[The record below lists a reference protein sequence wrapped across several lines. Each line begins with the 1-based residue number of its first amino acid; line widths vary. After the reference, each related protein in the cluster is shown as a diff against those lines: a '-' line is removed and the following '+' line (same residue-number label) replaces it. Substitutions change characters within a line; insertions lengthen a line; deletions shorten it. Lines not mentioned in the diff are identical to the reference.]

1 MVASYVR
8 LAQTGELASRAARA
22 REVLRSCRLC
32 PHACGVDRLSGQVG
46 RCRTGGRA
54 IVSSYGPHF
63 GEESVLVGRY
73 GSGTVFFAYC
83 NLACVFCQNSDIS
96 HGGEGVEVG
105 PEGLGGMMLALA
117 RRGCHNINLVTP
129 THVLPQ
135 ILEAVDWAA
144 GRGLALPLVYN
155 CGGYEAVDALGLLDG
170 VVDIYMPDAK
180 YAEAEVG
187 MRLSGALDY
196 PGHLRAA
203 LTEMH
208 RQVGDLVIGEDGV
221 AERGLLIRHLVLP
234 NGLSGTDAVAR
245 FVANEV
251 SRDTFVNVMGQYRP
265 CHEAHRHA
273 EIDRRPTAEELRG
286 ARDALRAAGL
296 WRLDS

>member
-8 LAQTGELASRAARA
+8 LAETGELESRAVRA
-22 REVLRSCRLC
+22 REVLRSCQLC

-46 RCRTGGRA
+46 RCRTGARA

-63 GEESVLVGRY
+63 GEESVLVGRF
-73 GSGTVFFAYC
+73 GSGTIFFAHC
-83 NLACVFCQNSDIS
+83 NLACVFCQNADIS
-96 HGGEGVEVG
+96 HGGEGSEVG
-105 PEGLGGMMLALA
+105 PESLGGMMMALA
-117 RRGCHNINLVTP
+117 RRGCHHINLVTP

-135 ILEAVDWAA
+135 ILEAVAWAA
-144 GRGLALPLVYN
+144 ARGLNLPLVYN
-155 CGGYEAVDALGLLDG
+155 CGGYEAVDALRLLDG

-180 YAEAEVG
+180 YADAEVG
-187 MRLSGALDY
+187 LRLSGARDY
-196 PGHLRAA
+196 PVHLRAA
-203 LTEMH
+203 LAEMH
-208 RQVGDLVIGEDGV
+208 RQVGDLVVGEDGV
-221 AERGLLIRHLVLP
+221 AERGLLVRHLVLP
-234 NGLSGTDAVAR
+234 NGLSGADSVFR
-245 FVANEV
+245 FLAGEV

-286 ARDALRAAGL
+286 ARDAARAVGL